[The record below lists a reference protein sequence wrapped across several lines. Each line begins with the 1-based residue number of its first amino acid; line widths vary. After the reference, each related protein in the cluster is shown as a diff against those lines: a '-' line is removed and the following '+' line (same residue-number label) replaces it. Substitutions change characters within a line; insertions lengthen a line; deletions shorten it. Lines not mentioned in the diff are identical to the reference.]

1 MERFSYEQSEK
12 KNILSSG
19 GKIRTTFKIKKL
31 GVLPLKYK
39 L

>member
-19 GKIRTTFKIKKL
+19 GAIHDFFQNKKT
-31 GVLPLKYK
+31 GGTPPEFI
-39 L
+39 